1 MRKLF
6 FFCLVIFCSS
16 CTLKEQ
22 DKTSA
27 QLYFDLDS
35 YFKAE
40 SQRLSKANLQ
50 IHKTVMVNGQS
61 EEKNIKI
68 NNWEKE
74 FESFIAADINKASW
88 RGSFKVQKDNLTTI
102 YLTQNEKIPVKKVEI
117 TYLKDKIYGIK
128 IFITTTNRLYTSKD
142 SLVYYPD
149 SLYQIKKLQDIKL
162 MDPKTYQVTGRF

>member
-6 FFCLVIFCSS
+6 FFCLVIFYSS

-35 YFKAE
+35 YFKTEA
-40 SQRLSKANLQ
+40 QRLSKANPQ
-50 IHKTVMVNGQS
+50 IDKTVMVNGQL
-61 EEKNIKI
+61 EEKNVKI

-102 YLTQNEKIPVKKVEI
+102 YLTQNEKIPVKIVEI

-162 MDPKTYQVTGRF
+162 MDPKTYQVTGKF